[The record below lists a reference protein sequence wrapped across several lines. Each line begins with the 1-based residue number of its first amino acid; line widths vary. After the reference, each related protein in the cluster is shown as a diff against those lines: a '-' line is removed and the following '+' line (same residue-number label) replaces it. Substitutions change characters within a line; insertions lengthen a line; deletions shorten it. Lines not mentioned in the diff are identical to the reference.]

1 MVIPNFDNDTPNN
14 KGSNNND
21 QLNADYEINKSAS
34 RTSISIN
41 SHPQKNMV
49 NLIMVSTLN

>member
-1 MVIPNFDNDTPNN
+1 MVIPNFDNDTPKN

-21 QLNADYEINKSAS
+21 QLNADYEIKKSAS